1 MAQPTITLT
10 YSEAIEE
17 IINHVLAF
25 ILPWE
30 SKHSPEVTHFF
41 SLAPILMDNT
51 LADLDELFSNI
62 ID

>member
-30 SKHSPEVTHFF
+30 SRHSPEVAYFF
-41 SLAPILMDNT
+41 SLAPILVDNP
-51 LADLDELFSNI
+51 LADLDELCANI